1 MHNAFN
7 LVSRQAIFP
16 ELLLWASWCYGQHP
30 LLRHHLGTMSSV
42 VGVQQG
48 DPLSPLFYCLV
59 LHVLVSAIATEEGCS
74 SLLFHEWYQDDG
86 VINGPRLA
94 VSRALSII
102 QE

>member
-1 MHNAFN
+1 
-7 LVSRQAIFP
+7 
-16 ELLLWASWCYGQHP
+16 
-30 LLRHHLGTMSSV
+30 MSSV

-48 DPLSPLFYCLV
+48 YPLSPLFYCLV
-59 LHVLVSAIATEEGCS
+59 LHVLESAIATEEGCP

-94 VSRALSII
+94 VSRALFII